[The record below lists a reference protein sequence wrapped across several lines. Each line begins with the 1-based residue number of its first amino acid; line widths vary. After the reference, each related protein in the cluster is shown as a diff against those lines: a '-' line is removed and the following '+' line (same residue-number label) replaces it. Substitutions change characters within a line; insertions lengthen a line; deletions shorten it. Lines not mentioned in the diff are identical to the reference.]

1 MLNLA
6 AATAPDWAE
15 RALRHLPEILL
26 DHAHCEK
33 KAASTAV
40 GLLFRYPEHGPLL
53 VPLSRLGREELGH
66 FEEVL
71 GHLGDRGVPFARLPP
86 SPYAASLCRVIRG
99 REPDRV
105 IDTLLCCALIEARS
119 CERLRLLGAALEAR
133 GDEPVL
139 ARLYRGLVASE
150 ARHHQAYVDMALS
163 LGVVPAPRLRA
174 RLGEIARHEA
184 QVLAEAPR
192 TPRLHNG

>member
-6 AATAPDWAE
+6 APTAPDWAE

-40 GLLFRYPEHGPLL
+40 GLLFRYPEHGALL
-53 VPLSRLGREELGH
+53 VPLTRLAREELGH

-71 GHLGDRGVPFARLPP
+71 GHLAERGVRFDRQLP
-86 SPYAASLCRVIRG
+86 SPYAGELCRVIRTS
-99 REPDRV
+99 EPRKV

-119 CERLRLLGAALEAR
+119 CERMKLLCEALEAR

-139 ARLYRGLVASE
+139 ARLYRGLLAAE
-150 ARHHQAYVDMALS
+150 ARHHQSYVDLALS
-163 LGVVPAPRLRA
+163 LGLLPEAQVRA
-174 RLGEIARHEA
+174 RLLEIARHEA
-184 QVLAEAPR
+184 QVIAAAPR
-192 TPRLHNG
+192 EPRLHNA